1 MTTPKSA
8 TEIIAELHDAIEKA
22 GDEYGPRVKVVI
34 HDWIYSA
41 LASHTAYLLGKWPE
55 TPPTP
60 HGYQREHYT
69 YNDGKRDT
77 IDETRAILESEI
89 TELTK

>member
-8 TEIIAELHDAIEKA
+8 EEIIAMWPYKMSDAEMFCLRI
-22 GDEYGPRVKVVI
+22 
-34 HDWIYSA
+34 A

-55 TPPTP
+55 LDA
-60 HGYQREHYT
+60 HWKYAHVNHCEACAFDRGIIAC
-69 YNDGKRDT
+69 G
-77 IDETRAILESEI
+77 AILEAEI